1 MKISKLILLAC
12 VWGSIVSCE
21 DLLDPKL
28 TNEWSSETVW
38 TNPDMAQAVLTQ
50 VYADLMVV
58 PDHYDDNFLD
68 AATDNA
74 LTRNY
79 GSSVYRAS
87 MGAFSRSTNPLGNWD
102 NMYDK
107 IQSINL
113 FMEKGVTDDVI
124 YNRVSKET
132 DQAIKT
138 RLLGEA
144 YFLRAWCSFKLLQT
158 YGGRTDEGEALGY
171 TITNH
176 FIGDKE
182 SAKPSLFK
190 RNSYKDCV
198 SQIVSDCE
206 EAARRLPVTYTG
218 DDVVVGKSKIGRA
231 CGLAANALK
240 ARTLLYAASPLFNE
254 KPIESGN
261 ELIGYAS
268 YDRERW
274 KIAADAAR
282 NFINTY
288 GTGDGAIMG
297 LDDNFK
303 NVFTNWYSNEHKEVI
318 FFRENAMDKTVE
330 TANGPLGL
338 SGAKQG
344 NGRTNPTQNLVDA
357 FLMKDGHFINDK
369 GKYEYNE
376 QLPYA
381 QRDPRLE
388 YTIIHNGSS
397 WVNSTMET
405 WQGGANNPLGSSYSL
420 TSYYMRKFMGD
431 FEAANEYQD
440 TQHNWVMFR
449 YAEIL
454 LNFAEAENEYL
465 STPSQAVYDAIIA
478 LRRRAGI
485 EPGEKNLYGLTTN
498 EQTHNLTQAEM
509 RKVIQNERRIELAFE
524 EHRYWDIRRW
534 RLAEQVYA
542 QPIQGMYIT
551 KSQTST
557 TYVPQAVLNVQ
568 WDNKRYFYPIPYSE
582 VIKNKNMV
590 QNPNW

>member
-1 MKISKLILLAC
+1 
-12 VWGSIVSCE
+12 
-21 DLLDPKL
+21 
-28 TNEWSSETVW
+28 
-38 TNPDMAQAVLTQ
+38 
-50 VYADLMVV
+50 
-58 PDHYDDNFLD
+58 
-68 AATDNA
+68 
-74 LTRNY
+74 
-79 GSSVYRAS
+79 
-87 MGAFSRSTNPLGNWD
+87 
-102 NMYDK
+102 
-107 IQSINL
+107 
-113 FMEKGVTDDVI
+113 
-124 YNRVSKET
+124 
-132 DQAIKT
+132 
-138 RLLGEA
+138 
-144 YFLRAWCSFKLLQT
+144 
-158 YGGRTDEGEALGY
+158 
-171 TITNH
+171 
-176 FIGDKE
+176 
-182 SAKPSLFK
+182 
-190 RNSYKDCV
+190 
-198 SQIVSDCE
+198 
-206 EAARRLPVTYTG
+206 
-218 DDVVVGKSKIGRA
+218 
-231 CGLAANALK
+231 
-240 ARTLLYAASPLFNE
+240 
-254 KPIESGN
+254 
-261 ELIGYAS
+261 
-268 YDRERW
+268 
-274 KIAADAAR
+274 
-282 NFINTY
+282 
-288 GTGDGAIMG
+288 MG

-498 EQTHNLTQAEM
+498 EQTHNLTQAE
-509 RKVIQNERRIELAFE
+509 N
-524 EHRYWDIRRW
+524 
-534 RLAEQVYA
+534 A
-542 QPIQGMYIT
+542 Q
-551 KSQTST
+551 S
-557 TYVPQAVLNVQ
+557 
-568 WDNKRYFYPIPYSE
+568 DSE
-582 VIKNKNMV
+582 
-590 QNPNW
+590 